1 MSSEQPSVDHNKW
14 RYVLMNQ
21 GLILH
26 PSSKFKDVSWLPAG
40 VRSVDSLT
48 GLPILNNETR
58 KVLIG
63 EFSECIKN
71 NGKWECI
78 NIDADQL
85 KTANSKYGRGF
96 GDEYINWEVAITTKA
111 IEDAALSNTATIR
124 VVRPTH
130 AADEAIVWLF
140 NLSDDDMQKMQKLQE
155 SIGITVPIP
164 DLSFT
169 FSLSTG
175 LIKSDEVS
183 IQKSLSDTKNWLTQD
198 KERSAFDF
206 FQTIED
212 KTDELAKLE
221 KISKDLYR
229 LPLSELMKQQNI
241 SLLIKVMTDNLGGTR
256 ISEHL
261 LELILKLQSIQ
272 TIRLLGNKVDR
283 ATYITMLQALGVDEA
298 DLNNVESPEALV
310 KLFRKLFGGE

>member
-1 MSSEQPSVDHNKW
+1 MEEQQLVNHGAWKYALV
-14 RYVLMNQ
+14 RQ
-21 GLILH
+21 GLPLH
-26 PSSKFKDVSWLPAG
+26 SNPKFKDVSWLPAG
-40 VRSVDSLT
+40 ARSVDNLT

-71 NGKWECI
+71 NGKWACI

-85 KTANSKYGRGF
+85 KTANTKYGRSF

-111 IEDAALSNTATIR
+111 IEDATLSNTATVR

-130 AADEAIVWLF
+130 AADEVIVWFF
-140 NLSDDDMQKMQKLQE
+140 NLSEDDMQKMQKLQK

-175 LIKSDEVS
+175 LLKSDDLS
-183 IQKSLSDTKNWLTQD
+183 IQKSLSETQEWLKTD
-198 KERSAFDF
+198 PNRSAFDF
-206 FQTIED
+206 FQMIED
-212 KTDELAKLE
+212 QTDEQAKLE

-229 LPLSELMKQQNI
+229 LPLAELMKEQNI
-241 SLLIKVMTDNLGGTR
+241 SLLIEIMKKNLGGSR
-256 ISEHL
+256 ISGHL

-272 TIRLLGNKVDR
+272 TVRLLGNKVDN
-283 ATYITMLQALGVDEA
+283 ATYISMLQELGVEEA

-310 KLFRKLFGGE
+310 QLFRNLFGGE